1 MIAALEVVVVVGIL
15 LDWVVFNYRYG
26 DENDDDVVFIDVF
39 SDDDDGSGI
48 DNDDDSDDNSVDDN
62 DLIFIC
68 VGS

>member
-1 MIAALEVVVVVGIL
+1 M
-15 LDWVVFNYRYG
+15 FNYRYG

-48 DNDDDSDDNSVDDN
+48 DNDDDSYDNSVDDN
-62 DLIFIC
+62 DLICIC